1 MALAGVHRHR
11 TAGGGEKEEHTIAAF
26 GLLPLVDASG
36 SGSLRGHLL
45 NTPHMGSGIL
55 RED

>member
-1 MALAGVHRHR
+1 MALAGVDGHG
-11 TAGGGEKEEHTIAAF
+11 TASGGEKEEHTITAF

-45 NTPHMGSGIL
+45 DTPHLGSGIL